1 MNSNLQAQYDLLL
14 QSTTNLSFVTTE
26 FLKKIQDSS
35 KEFAEK
41 FFDKSMSRDELIK
54 LERHEDAILMIY
66 KDSMLQRFLN
76 CYTDTFNFL
85 SLYLDA
91 NFLVKTTD
99 SQEIIKHCLK
109 NKIITQVE
117 FNKFK
122 QLTIDYKNLMQDNNA
137 EISEEVIQYCL
148 LMCDIIRRFKN

>member
-1 MNSNLQAQYDLLL
+1 MNTNLQAQYDLLL
-14 QSTTNLSFVTTE
+14 QSTTNLSVTTE

-35 KEFAEK
+35 NEFAEK
-41 FFDKSMSRDELIK
+41 FFDKSMSREELIK

-91 NFLVKTTD
+91 NFLIQTNN

-109 NKIITQVE
+109 YKIITQVE

-122 QLTIDYKNLMQDNNA
+122 QLTIDYNNLMQDNNA